1 MATLIPKHNFASRKK
16 KERKKIEDKIEMFAN
31 NKITDYCQKFTRSV
45 INSKCNHSISFDFAL
60 RYL

>member
-16 KERKKIEDKIEMFAN
+16 KIKKIEDKIEMFAN
-31 NKITDYCQKFTRSV
+31 NKITDYCQKFTGSV
-45 INSKCNHSISFDFAL
+45 INSKCNHSMSFDFAL